1 MKKYAKLLLMLAVA
15 GMAASC
21 EREFVNANNETG
33 VQTNST
39 VVEENNAEEAK
50 KFVGCWTLTV
60 EANPNSQMSS
70 HSDYMYYFE
79 ENGSGY
85 RTMDG
90 YNKEEVISYISRE
103 SITYWVKGGNL
114 WIQYS
119 GSEPDEWEYKF
130 SDNTLSL
137 HRCGSES
144 DKIQVY
150 TKVKE
155 TDSRFIGDWST
166 TTKYGEYYYDEHIKF
181 VTPMDFFTY
190 SSKYS
195 NPSLPPI
202 EGPSHPVWYKYTF
215 DDNAVYITNV
225 ENSNATPSKKY
236 YRFEGSKLYLSD
248 ENGNETCYSKI
259 RKY

>member
-1 MKKYAKLLLMLAVA
+1 MKKSLFMLLMLAVA

-33 VQTNST
+33 GQTNST
-39 VVEENNAEEAK
+39 VVEENDAEEAK

-144 DKIQVY
+144 DNIKVY
-150 TKVKE
+150 TKVDE
-155 TDSRFIGDWST
+155 ADSRFLGDWST

-195 NPSLPPI
+195 NPAMPPI
-202 EGPSHPVWYKYTF
+202 EGPSHPVWYKYTV

-236 YRFEGSKLYLSD
+236 YRFEGGKLYLSD